1 MSHRTLVSFDWASKK
16 LLRQKAN
23 FVILEGF
30 LSELLMEDIKVN
42 KILES
47 ESNQTDEDDKYNV
60 VDLLC
65 EDARGELI
73 IIEIQFYSELDYFH
87 RILYGISKVITEYM
101 KEGDSYAKVKKV
113 YSVNIV
119 YFDLG
124 HGDDYIYHGK
134 TAFQGLHLNDELA
147 FNNTQKKKFSKDTP
161 GDIYPEIYLIKVN
174 NFNDLAVSTLDE
186 WVYFLKNTE
195 LPNNFKAKGLTQVE
209 QHLNYEKMNTK
220 EKNNYDEFIKSRLI
234 SKSMLE
240 TAIEE
245 GIEKGREEGIEQGD
259 FLARVDMILTLHK
272 DGIGLSH
279 LAKASKLTEEEVLKI
294 LKERGET

>member
-1 MSHRTLVSFDWASKK
+1 M
-16 LLRQKAN
+16 
-23 FVILEGF
+23 
-30 LSELLMEDIKVN
+30 
-42 KILES
+42 
-47 ESNQTDEDDKYNV
+47 
-60 VDLLC
+60 
-65 EDARGELI
+65 
-73 IIEIQFYSELDYFH
+73 
-87 RILYGISKVITEYM
+87 
-101 KEGDSYAKVKKV
+101 

-124 HGDDYIYHGK
+124 HGEDYIYHGK
-134 TAFQGLHLNDELA
+134 TAFKGLHLNDELA
-147 FNNTQKKKFSKDTP
+147 FNNTQKKKFSKNTP

-220 EKNNYDEFIKSRLI
+220 EKNKYDEFIKSRLI

-245 GIEKGREEGIEQGD
+245 GKEEGS
-259 FLARVDMILTLHK
+259 FNTKVDMILSLHEN
-272 DGIGLSH
+272 GIDLSH
-279 LAKASKLTEEEVLKI
+279 LAKASKLSEEEVLKI
-294 LKERGET
+294 LKERGEA